1 MSLAGKRYHLA
12 NGEVAYVHR
21 PPGGAFVVQGDREEL
36 VAAVTNLV
44 DNAVK
49 YSGDRVRVAVEV
61 ARVGARRVAIS
72 VRDQGIGITGH
83 ELKRVFRRFYRL
95 PAALRSRVRGTG
107 LGLSIVRAVARP
119 ARRPRVRREPRRR
132 PGEHLHP
139 RAAPEG
145 VMSRVLIVEDEEH
158 LAAGLKLNL
167 EEEGFTA
174 EVEEDGAAALQRLLG
189 AGAGGFDVVLLDVML
204 PGLDGFEV
212 VRRLRAARQF
222 VPVMLLTARSDND
235 DVLRGFEAGA
245 DDYLP
250 KPFDLS
256 ILLARLAGLLRR
268 RRWLR
273 GDARGRGRPEEL
285 DEYPPRRRDGRF
297 SQSGAAPR
305 PVGAAADRDGGDAAP
320 LPGEPRRR
328 DRVAQG
334 AARGS
339 LGACATTPTRGPWT
353 ISSPACGRYIEAQ
366 PARPRHLLTV
376 RGVGYR
382 FVDNPDGDNP
392 EPAPQN
398 GS

>member
-1 MSLAGKRYHLA
+1 
-12 NGEVAYVHR
+12 
-21 PPGGAFVVQGDREEL
+21 
-36 VAAVTNLV
+36 
-44 DNAVK
+44 
-49 YSGDRVRVAVEV
+49 
-61 ARVGARRVAIS
+61 
-72 VRDQGIGITGH
+72 
-83 ELKRVFRRFYRL
+83 
-95 PAALRSRVRGTG
+95 
-107 LGLSIVRAVARP
+107 
-119 ARRPRVRREPRRR
+119 
-132 PGEHLHP
+132 
-139 RAAPEG
+139 
-145 VMSRVLIVEDEEH
+145 MSRVLIVEDEEH

-174 EVEEDGAAALQRLLG
+174 EVEDDGAAALQRLLG

-273 GDARGRGRPEEL
+273 GEAEQADQAGQAGQAEEL
-285 DEYPPRRRDGRF
+285 DEYRFAEVTVDFRNQVLHRGR
-297 SQSGAAPR
+297 SEQPLTVMEATLLR
-305 PVGAAADRDGGDAAP
+305 YLVGHA
-320 LPGEPRRR
+320 GETVSRKALLEEVWGVRHDTDTR
-328 DRVAQG
+328 TVDNFI
-334 AARGS
+334 AR
-339 LGACATTPTRGPWT
+339 LR
-353 ISSPACGRYIEAQ
+353 RYIEAQ

-382 FVDNPDGDNP
+382 FVDDPDGSASQAR
-392 EPAPQN
+392 ESAP
-398 GS
+398 